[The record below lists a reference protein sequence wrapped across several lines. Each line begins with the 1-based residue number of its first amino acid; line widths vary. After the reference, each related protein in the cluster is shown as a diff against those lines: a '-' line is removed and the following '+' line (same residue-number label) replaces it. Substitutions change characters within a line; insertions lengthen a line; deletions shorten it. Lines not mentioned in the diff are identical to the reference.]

1 MTESKV
7 RIHLTISGKVQG
19 VGYRYFVQKNANDL
33 ELSGW
38 VQNQENGTV
47 EAEFE
52 GPPDAVEK
60 MIQLCRQGPRNA
72 TVEEIKK
79 ESVPVKDE
87 GIFRVKQ

>member
-79 ESVPVKDE
+79 ESVTVKDE